1 MVPELSYP
9 KAKVARGLHLA
20 EQVVIV
26 DGMPGCGKTMMTPII
41 SAFPRVEL
49 VQYSYEIEY
58 AAALRSM
65 GKIDADAAT
74 TLIQM
79 FADLQ
84 IYNVMMARETNFRWS
99 DLSGV
104 WSNPHWLNYLRRLF
118 QPGDDTAIERISSEH
133 PILHLVT
140 HWMLGVIPHL
150 FEALGDSLRFIVVVR
165 HPLYMIKQQFNYMHR
180 RGTDPR
186 DFSIW
191 FEYEGQSLPWYAF
204 GWEKRFLG
212 ANDMDRTI
220 YMIDEHQ
227 RLHDR
232 VIARLG
238 EFERER
244 LLIIPFECFVTRP
257 EPFLHRMESLL
268 GVEMNALTE
277 RALKK
282 QKIPRAMYADG
293 IDLPI
298 YRENKWEPPERDSS
312 EDTEFKRRRDFAA
325 EHATTEAMEVLD
337 RLVGEYEQRYLR
349 GDGPANKTT

>member
-1 MVPELSYP
+1 
-9 KAKVARGLHLA
+9 
-20 EQVVIV
+20 
-26 DGMPGCGKTMMTPII
+26 MMTPIV

-65 GKIDADAAT
+65 GKIDEDAAA

-79 FADLQ
+79 FAELQ

-104 WSNPHWLNYLRRLF
+104 WSNPHWLRYLRRLF
-118 QPGDDTAIERISSEH
+118 QPGDESAIKRIRNEH

-140 HWMLGVIPHL
+140 HWMLGVSPYL
-150 FEALGDSLRFIVVVR
+150 FAALGESLRLIVVVR

-191 FEYEGQSLPWYAF
+191 FKHDERSLPWYAF
-204 GWEKRFLG
+204 GWEEKFLR

-220 YMIDEHQ
+220 FMIEERQ
-227 RLHDR
+227 RLNDR
-232 VIARLG
+232 VVGELG
-238 EFERER
+238 ESEGER

-257 EPFLHRMESLL
+257 EPYLRKMERLL

-282 QKIPRAMYADG
+282 QNIPRAMYADG

-298 YRENKWEPPERDSS
+298 YRDNKWEPPEKGSN
-312 EDTEFKRRRDFAA
+312 EDREFKRRRDFAA
-325 EHATTEAMEVLD
+325 EQATAEAMEVLD
-337 RLVGEYEQRYLR
+337 RLGSEYEQRYLEVT
-349 GDGPANKTT
+349 DA